1 LFYNGEKEWQPK
13 TVRQLFQGFPHFEK
27 LKSHLP
33 DFEFLF
39 EDAHRLPPG
48 ELLKLELSYFRTA
61 LMSMALKH
69 RVDLIFQYFEVIFE
83 GTSDKDE
90 RLATITYIL
99 GVAERHADEVMEAL
113 DQKEFGTK
121 SKVMS
126 TLEQLLEKG
135 RKEGRQQ
142 GQEVG
147 KQKARVFN
155 LLKTSTRFPQMSA
168 VDLAD
173 ITELEAEKVIGLFD
187 QLSAPGQPELLGY
200 IQAQF
205 LPEIKLSTEESTK
218 LNQLVVDLLDSR
230 R

>member
-1 LFYNGEKEWQPK
+1 
-13 TVRQLFQGFPHFEK
+13 
-27 LKSHLP
+27 
-33 DFEFLF
+33 
-39 EDAHRLPPG
+39 
-48 ELLKLELSYFRTA
+48 
-61 LMSMALKH
+61 M
-69 RVDLIFQYFEVIFE
+69 IFQYFEIIFE
-83 GTSDKDE
+83 GASGKGFSKNKIHNWFCATLGQKLFESCVFYFCPTTKEE

-99 GVAERHADEVMEAL
+99 GVAERSAAEVIETL

-126 TLEQLLEKG
+126 TLEQLLEMG

-147 KQKARVFN
+147 KLKARIFN
-155 LLKTSTRFPQMSA
+155 LLKTATRFPQMNA

-173 ITELEAEKVIGLFD
+173 FTELGAEKVIGLFD
-187 QLSAPGQPELLGY
+187 LLTAADQQELLHY
-200 IQAQF
+200 IQAAF

-218 LNQLVVDLLDSR
+218 LDQLVADLLDSR

>member
-1 LFYNGEKEWQPK
+1 MSQ
-13 TVRQLFQGFPHFEK
+13 TT
-27 LKSHLP
+27 
-33 DFEFLF
+33 
-39 EDAHRLPPG
+39 
-48 ELLKLELSYFRTA
+48 LLS
-61 LMSMALKH
+61 
-69 RVDLIFQYFEVIFE
+69 V
-83 GTSDKDE
+83 
-90 RLATITYIL
+90 YIL
-99 GVAERHADEVMEAL
+99 GVVERSADEVVEAL

-147 KQKARVFN
+147 KLKARVFN
-155 LLKTSTRFPQMSA
+155 LLKTATRFTQMSA

-187 QLSAPGQPELLGY
+187 QLAAPGQPELLGY
-200 IQAQF
+200 IQEQF

-218 LNQLVVDLLDSR
+218 LDQLVADLLDSR